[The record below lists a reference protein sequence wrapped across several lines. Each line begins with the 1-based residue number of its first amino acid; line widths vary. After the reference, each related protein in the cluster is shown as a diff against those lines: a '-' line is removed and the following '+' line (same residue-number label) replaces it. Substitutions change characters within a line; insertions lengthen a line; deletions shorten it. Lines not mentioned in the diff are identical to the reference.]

1 MLSVHN
7 TPPFTPS
14 PHNGANE
21 TDFSTF
27 TETPGTDK
35 PKRHKKSSESRTAK
49 YSGGSPV
56 RKVRGDLKN
65 KCVVPVAYYDCKE
78 EKHSFKE
85 EKPDCKEEKHF

>member
-49 YSGGSPV
+49 SSGGSPA
-56 RKVRGDLKN
+56 RKVRGDLKT

-78 EKHSFKE
+78 EKHSYKE